1 MTDVVRTALITG
13 GLLFLGNVITTLITN
28 RSAQLTYEGKVATY
42 QAVTNEKLETL
53 TTEVRRHNNFA
64 ERIPA
69 LEGQVAI
76 LMKHYNA

>member
-1 MTDVVRTALITG
+1 MTDVVCTALITG

-28 RSAQLTYEGKVATY
+28 RRAQLTYEGKVATY

-69 LEGQVAI
+69 LESQVAI
-76 LMKHYNA
+76 LMKHCNA

>member
-1 MTDVVRTALITG
+1 MSDVVCTALITG

-28 RSAQLTYEGKVATY
+28 RRAQLTYEGKVATY

-69 LEGQVAI
+69 LESQVAI
-76 LMKHYNA
+76 LMKHCNA

>member
-1 MTDVVRTALITG
+1 MTDVVCTALITG

-28 RSAQLTYEGKVATY
+28 RRAQLTYEGKVATY

-53 TTEVRRHNNFA
+53 TTEVRRHNSFA

-69 LEGQVAI
+69 LESQVAI
-76 LMKHYNA
+76 LMKHCNA

>member
-1 MTDVVRTALITG
+1 MTDVVCTALITG
-13 GLLFLGNVITTLITN
+13 GLLFLGNVITTLITH
-28 RSAQLTYEGKVATY
+28 RRAQLAYEGKISTY

-64 ERIPA
+64 ERIPV